1 MANLFSINMANRKPD
16 LTSRILQNPELKKNT
31 KAFFGGGSDPS
42 EGGFEVD
49 KARFFEN
56 ASVASD
62 TQMLAPAGKVSP
74 AEILSHLKDS
84 RIL

>member
-1 MANLFSINMANRKPD
+1 MASRKEM
-16 LTSRILQNPELKKNT
+16 LYCRILQNPELKKNT

-62 TQMLAPAGKVSP
+62 T
-74 AEILSHLKDS
+74 
-84 RIL
+84 

>member
-1 MANLFSINMANRKPD
+1 MESLFYINMASRKEM
-16 LTSRILQNPELKKNT
+16 LYCRILQNPELKKNT

-62 TQMLAPAGKVSP
+62 T
-74 AEILSHLKDS
+74 
-84 RIL
+84 